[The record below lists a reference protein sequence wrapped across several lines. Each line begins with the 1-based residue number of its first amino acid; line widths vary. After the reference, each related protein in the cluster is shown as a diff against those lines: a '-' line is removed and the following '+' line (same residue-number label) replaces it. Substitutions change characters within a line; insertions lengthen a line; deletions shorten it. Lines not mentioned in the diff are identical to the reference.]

1 MGDDVR
7 DFDDEIG
14 HFDSYR
20 RYDRARLARSTRA
33 RTRYAPK
40 WPRWHRQR
48 GRFALGYARPY
59 GDKTDP
65 TGYQAALDTID
76 PGALSER
83 DQRIAAA
90 LAMVREGRSVAGA
103 ARAAQV
109 PRSTLSRYVAG
120 VSKLGSQ
127 NGVAPRVRDLVE
139 VSYDVA
145 RIAGESIRESL
156 GAPGG
161 VETRRPSES
170 LRRSDG

>member
-1 MGDDVR
+1 MTKK
-7 DFDDEIG
+7 I
-14 HFDSYR
+14 
-20 RYDRARLARSTRA
+20 
-33 RTRYAPK
+33 
-40 WPRWHRQR
+40 
-48 GRFALGYARPY
+48 
-59 GDKTDP
+59 DP
-65 TGYQAALDTID
+65 TGYEAALETID

-120 VSKLGSQ
+120 VSKLGST
-127 NGVAPRVRDLVE
+127 NNVAPRVRDLVD

-156 GAPGG
+156 SERPDEWKPGDLVKAYGVATDKTIALQANREDGERGVSALAALLSEGADVTIHAPRPDARAID
-161 VETRRPSES
+161 VEAEA
-170 LRRSDG
+170 GEG